1 MGACWCVAEDQ
12 RAVMTS
18 CGKYSYTQ
26 EPGFVCI
33 IPWVN
38 AMAGSVN
45 MRLWE
50 IDANVVTKTK
60 DDVFVVLNAVVM
72 YQVMP
77 TDVYHAFYA
86 LSSPQKQIR
95 ANISDVLRANVPQ
108 LTLDELFESKE
119 TLAAKVQQHLTEFL
133 KDYGYSVVDSL
144 ITDIDPDGKVK
155 SAMNMINESRRKRE
169 AAKEKA
175 EAQKIETVVKAEADA
190 DAQYLRGKGV
200 ADQRRAII
208 AGMQSSVSEFKDV
221 GGMNEKDVMEIILM
235 TQYFDTLKELAA
247 NSARSTL
254 FIPHNVGSVTE
265 LCDELHRGVT
275 TSKKAIAF

>member
-1 MGACWCVAEDQ
+1 MG
-12 RAVMTS
+12 
-18 CGKYSYTQ
+18 
-26 EPGFVCI
+26 
-33 IPWVN
+33 
-38 AMAGSVN
+38 
-45 MRLWE
+45 
-50 IDANVVTKTK
+50 
-60 DDVFVVLNAVVM
+60 

-77 TDVYHAFYA
+77 GDVYHAFYA
-86 LSSPQKQIR
+86 LSSPQKQIK

-119 TLAAKVQQHLTEFL
+119 TLAAKVQAHLTEFL
-133 KDYGYSVVDSL
+133 REYGYSVVDSL

-155 SAMNMINESRRKRE
+155 AAMNMINESRRKRE

-208 AGMQSSVSEFKDV
+208 AGMQSSVSEFRKDV
-221 GGMNEKDVMEIILM
+221 EGMSEKDVMEIILM
-235 TQYFDTLKELAA
+235 TQYFDTLKELAH

-265 LCDELHRGVT
+265 LCDELHQGVT
-275 TSKKAIAF
+275 SSKKAIAF

>member
-1 MGACWCVAEDQ
+1 VL
-12 RAVMTS
+12 
-18 CGKYSYTQ
+18 
-26 EPGFVCI
+26 
-33 IPWVN
+33 
-38 AMAGSVN
+38 AG
-45 MRLWE
+45 
-50 IDANVVTKTK
+50 
-60 DDVFVVLNAVVM
+60 
-72 YQVMP
+72 
-77 TDVYHAFYA
+77 
-86 LSSPQKQIR
+86 
-95 ANISDVLRANVPQ
+95 
-108 LTLDELFESKE
+108 
-119 TLAAKVQQHLTEFL
+119 KVQAHLTEFL

-208 AGMQSSVSEFKDV
+208 AGMQSSVNDFKKDV
-221 GGMNEKDVMEIILM
+221 EGMNE
-235 TQYFDTLKELAA
+235 KELAA

-265 LCDELHRGVT
+265 LCDELHQGVT
-275 TSKKAIAF
+275 SSKKAIAF